1 MQQQQMGQLEEELKE
16 SQAQLSVTEKERDR
30 ALDELKEMKML
41 ALEANMRLS
50 EALSTTKVEEI
61 KMELNSVQDS
71 LSIASQEL
79 EIKEKNIVSLKIE
92 LAKAKGLEKKLA
104 QRDAS
109 LARLKMELNN
119 LTRSEASARAL
130 LPESRKR
137 IQELEAEVEKE
148 KDSDRKTFDSLV
160 AQTKQLEQT
169 KILLEESKLEIASL
183 RESLKI
189 LEGSS
194 GQSVPN
200 SQSCMDD
207 DLAMQTTLESLG
219 HGQESEKTA
228 SFKGK
233 GTTLMKEM
241 DLLKNELKLATEAEE
256 NGKKAMDDLALA
268 LKEVAAEANQIKE
281 KLGVT
286 QAELEYTKEEAGN
299 LKMMLK
305 SKEEKYQL
313 LLGET
318 RKEADRYRNN
328 AERLRLEA
336 EDSLL
341 AWNGKETGFVDC
353 IKRAEEERFAAQEE
367 SRRLLQLLTA
377 AENKAMASK
386 EETQKLRDILKQA
399 LNEANVAKE
408 GAGIARD
415 ENSQLKDSLAEK
427 EDALDFLTREN
438 ENLRLTHSAAF
449 DNIKELKRMLSE
461 TLTTKEVKKEDKNT
475 CSKEDEHKET
485 GRKLKTQ
492 NSRDKEH
499 YNGTVMCTAFGFSL
513 KDLKPPSKHK
523 DHVEGD
529 LENDESLGGS
539 IFDTIDHSPDSTAH
553 NSKKPSSIFQ
563 DDEET
568 VHLDETHFDDSDNDR
583 NLRKKRAL
591 LRRFGDL
598 VRRRSLQ

>member
-1 MQQQQMGQLEEELKE
+1 MQQQQMGYLEEEMKK

-61 KMELNSVQDS
+61 KMELSSVQDS

-79 EIKEKNIVSLKIE
+79 EIKEKNIESLKIE

-137 IQELEAEVEKE
+137 ILELEAEVEKE

-169 KILLEESKLEIASL
+169 KILLEESKLEIVSL
-183 RESLKI
+183 HESLKI

-200 SQSCMDD
+200 SQSCKDD
-207 DLAMQTTLESLG
+207 DLALQKTFESLG

-228 SFKGK
+228 SLKGK
-233 GTTLMKEM
+233 GTTLMEEM

-268 LKEVAAEANQIKE
+268 LKEVAAEANQVKE

-305 SKEEKYQL
+305 SKEEKYEK
-313 LLGET
+313 LLGVT

-367 SRRLLQLLTA
+367 SRRLLELLTA

-399 LNEANVAKE
+399 LNEANVAKAA
-408 GAGIARD
+408 AGIARD

-438 ENLRLTHSAAF
+438 ENLRITHATAF
-449 DNIKELKRMLSE
+449 DDIKELKRLLSE
-461 TLTTKEVKKEDKNT
+461 TLTTKEVKEDKSK
-475 CSKEDEHKET
+475 CSKEEEHKET

-539 IFDTIDHSPDSTAH
+539 IFDTIDHSPDSTSH
-553 NSKKPSSIFQ
+553 NSKKPSPVFQ
-563 DDEET
+563 DDGET

-598 VRRRSLQ
+598 VRRRSLHE